1 MGFPGQL
8 GHPEVVAVIKDALN
22 MLNNLGIPS
31 GILALDEASAKM
43 YMKCGTIFTA
53 VGVDLVFAYQC
64 CQNLRHCF
72 R

>member
-53 VGVDLVFAYQC
+53 VGVDLVLLTNAAR
-64 CQNLRHCF
+64 NLRHCL